1 MKKNYAV
8 CPESRF
14 NPLVLIVNSRSTGPK
29 MKGQLHMTTNENIT
43 PLYRIAFPY
52 CIQKQEDGS
61 YVVLNREYKPIGF
74 LTQECLDYW
83 RYPIGIRFK
92 GLKEETIR
100 KISIDGDPREGAIYL
115 YDDGTV
121 PIRNRKNMRDYLER
135 LSVLM
140 SLKVR

>member
-1 MKKNYAV
+1 MA
-8 CPESRF
+8 
-14 NPLVLIVNSRSTGPK
+14 
-29 MKGQLHMTTNENIT
+29 MNENT
-43 PLYRIAFPY
+43 TSLHRIAFPY
-52 CIQKQEDGS
+52 RIQRQKDGS
-61 YVVLNREYKPIGF
+61 YIVLNREYKPIGF
-74 LTQECLDYW
+74 LTHECLDYG

-92 GLKEETIR
+92 ELKEETIR

>member
-1 MKKNYAV
+1 LWGLSF
-8 CPESRF
+8 C
-14 NPLVLIVNSRSTGPK
+14 
-29 MKGQLHMTTNENIT
+29 
-43 PLYRIAFPY
+43 
-52 CIQKQEDGS
+52 D
-61 YVVLNREYKPIGF
+61 NREISPRG
-74 LTQECLDYW
+74 LTHECLDYG

-92 GLKEETIR
+92 RLKEETIR

>member
-1 MKKNYAV
+1 
-8 CPESRF
+8 
-14 NPLVLIVNSRSTGPK
+14 LW
-29 MKGQLHMTTNENIT
+29 
-43 PLYRIAFPY
+43 
-52 CIQKQEDGS
+52 
-61 YVVLNREYKPIGF
+61 GF
-74 LTQECLDYW
+74 LFAIIVKYLLVALTHECLDYG

-92 GLKEETIR
+92 RLKEETIR